1 MRSNEWATIN
11 VEKHHIELGKQNDCN
26 ECPIALAIREEMC
39 GRNLVANVRDGE
51 DVTLITKMD
60 MKGVWAVVD
69 IHSEDIDHIN
79 SFIHDFDSGI
89 KPYPFSFR
97 CQLNENQMGE

>member
-1 MRSNEWATIN
+1 MRSNEWVTIN
-11 VEKHHIELGKQNDCN
+11 IEKHHIELGKQNDCN

-69 IHSEDIDHIN
+69 IHSEDNRHYYLKNNKFFGWDL
-79 SFIHDFDSGI
+79 
-89 KPYPFSFR
+89 KT
-97 CQLNENQMGE
+97 MGYSVQVLQK